1 MIEYK
6 DGFFGLHGDGFSCLL
21 RVNPY
26 GLLELLHFGEP
37 VQTADGEAF
46 LCRQGLG
53 WGASV
58 LLDDADAGSC
68 PDAMPLAWSDSGR
81 GDYRESPIELAM
93 ERSLAHTP
101 QAYKR
106 TSRGANGDLCRDL
119 PHLTSPRVLAGEYK
133 RNCNGSDTCTW
144 PFLCRSRRPWGQRH

>member
-21 RVNPY
+21 RVNSY
-26 GLLELLHFGEP
+26 GVLELLHFGEP
-37 VQTADGEAF
+37 VETADGEAF

-81 GDYRESPIELAM
+81 GDYRESPIA
-93 ERSLAHTP
+93 
-101 QAYKR
+101 
-106 TSRGANGDLCRDL
+106 
-119 PHLTSPRVLAGEYK
+119 LAG
-133 RNCNGSDTCTW
+133 CSTG
-144 PFLCRSRRPWGQRH
+144 